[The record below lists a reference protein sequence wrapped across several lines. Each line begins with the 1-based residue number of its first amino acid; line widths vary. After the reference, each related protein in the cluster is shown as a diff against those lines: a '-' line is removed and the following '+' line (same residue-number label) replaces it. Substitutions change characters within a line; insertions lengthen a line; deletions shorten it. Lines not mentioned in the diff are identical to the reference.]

1 MFWIVC
7 SLLCFF
13 YLYLLR
19 TAEVYEKTRK
29 AEFEYWGKKEWVKL
43 DHHLMLPRY
52 VLIIYCLLSLMPI
65 LNLFLAVGMTIVF
78 IRNARDPKGNDGYS
92 LVLYRLRPKG
102 SKLLNWL
109 GKRV

>member
-29 AEFEYWGKKEWVKL
+29 TEYEYWGKKEWVKL

-52 VLIIYCLLSLMPI
+52 ILIIYCFLALVPA

-78 IRNARDPKGNDGYS
+78 IRNMMDPKGNEGYS
-92 LVLYRLRPKG
+92 LVLYRLRPK
-102 SKLLNWL
+102 SKLLIWL